1 VKGIILAGGTG
12 SRLYPMT
19 RVVSK
24 QLLPVY
30 DKPMVYYPLSMLL
43 LAGIRDILLVSTPVD
58 TPRFEYLLGDGANFG
73 VSISYAVQ
81 PTPGGPAQAFLIGES
96 FIGNDACALILGD
109 NIFYGTDLQ
118 SKMTRAVNRTTG
130 ATIFAYPV
138 RDPRRYGVVE
148 LDRDERP
155 VALVEKPER
164 PGAGYAVTGLYFYDA
179 DVTCLARELEPSPR
193 GELEITELNQ
203 RYLDRGQLHA
213 EVLGRGTAWLDT
225 GTQSALLDAANFLE
239 MIEKMQGFK
248 LCCPEEVAYR
258 MGFISPEDLERIAAP
273 LVDSGY
279 GQYLLDIL
287 RDRKV
292 HDS

>member
-1 VKGIILAGGTG
+1 MKAIILAGGSG

-43 LAGIRDILLVSTPVD
+43 LAGIRDILLISTPD
-58 TPRFEYLLGDGANFG
+58 DASRFERLLGDGSNFG

-81 PTPGGPAQAFLIGES
+81 PEPSGLAQAFLVGEK
-96 FIGNDACALILGD
+96 FIGSDACALVLGD

-118 SKMTRAVNRTTG
+118 SKMKRAANRTSG

-138 RDPRRYGVVE
+138 RNTRRYGVVE

-155 VALVEKPER
+155 VALVEKPGN
-164 PGAGYAVTGLYFYDA
+164 PGAGYAITGLYFYDS
-179 DVTCLARELEPSPR
+179 DVVGLARDLEPSPR
-193 GELEITELNQ
+193 GELEITDLN
-203 RYLDRGQLHA
+203 RCYLDRGQLHA
-213 EVLGRGTAWLDT
+213 EVLGRGTAWLDA
-225 GTQSALLDAANFLE
+225 GTQSALLDAANFVE
-239 MIEKMQGFK
+239 TIERRQGFK
-248 LCCPEEVAYR
+248 ICCPEEVAYR
-258 MGFISPEDLERIAAP
+258 MGFISPEELERIAAP

-287 RDRKV
+287 RDRKTR
-292 HDS
+292 DG